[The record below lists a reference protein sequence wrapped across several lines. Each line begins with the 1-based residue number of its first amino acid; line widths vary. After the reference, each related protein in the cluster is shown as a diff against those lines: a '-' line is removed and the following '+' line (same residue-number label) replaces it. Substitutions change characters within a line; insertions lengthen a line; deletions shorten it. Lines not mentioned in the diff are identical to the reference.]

1 MRRQVCSVGAADAKC
16 LLTVLPNHAFQ
27 RNATAAPCHTS
38 QRNAK
43 HISRIRQLSH
53 SSGMHLC
60 RRQRSR
66 HFARTSLSLRP
77 CCIPAYTYFI
87 TNGIMSHI
95 AFAANAANENAF
107 SALSACHTVFAQFG
121 AFATHKNCL
130 RLSLLSLITTHS
142 KELYPVASIVVNRL
156 AQRNCLRV
164 PSVAVW

>member
-1 MRRQVCSVGAADAKC
+1 MPKKWQSQRDWICVGAADAKC
-16 LLTVLPNHAFQ
+16 LLTVHPSHAFQ

-66 HFARTSLSLRP
+66 HFARTSLSLSP

-107 SALSACHTVFAQFG
+107 SALSACHTVFARFG
-121 AFATHKNCL
+121 PFATHKNCL
-130 RLSLLSLITTHS
+130 RLSLLSLITTHKGIVS
-142 KELYPVASIVVNRL
+142 GCLYCR
-156 AQRNCLRV
+156 
-164 PSVAVW
+164 